1 MVSRGQDQPAMVRRM
16 GQTYDHCG
24 CKAEKVVDCT
34 DGKWK
39 VEIKEQSAGRPRGYI
54 YHTDRFFVWVM
65 DSGIVWSMVGY
76 DPVKAIHASTFY
88 LSCNTTLRYA
98 TLLRCYYQRIP
109 FSHSLYWE
117 ASSTAAR
124 PQSSPWSRNKSAMFQ
139 QHSTTY
145 YGPCLL
151 RYRRRP

>member
-1 MVSRGQDQPAMVRRM
+1 M

-98 TLLRCYYQRIP
+98 TLRYAATLLL
-109 FSHSLYWE
+109 SEDSLFPLLVLGSKLD
-117 ASSTAAR
+117 SSKTPVLAVV
-124 PQSSPWSRNKSAMFQ
+124 
-139 QHSTTY
+139 
-145 YGPCLL
+145 
-151 RYRRRP
+151 